1 MSLDTDLLSRFLNQL
16 TKMIKSRQ
24 EMIGWLEEFIDDVR
38 NQEIAVNSTK
48 TGAAVL
54 GVVSAIGLFTPL
66 APLAVA
72 GMVTAG
78 GAGVATTIGDLI
90 ANKVKGG
97 NLETKVQSM
106 KKEDSELEN
115 LQRKLNTQA
124 GILAK
129 VTKTISEYRSRLILK
144 YFSLL
149 SLLNN
154 QRLEFI
160 ELIDVQTSN
169 SI

>member
-78 GAGVATTIGDLI
+78 GTGVATTIGDLI